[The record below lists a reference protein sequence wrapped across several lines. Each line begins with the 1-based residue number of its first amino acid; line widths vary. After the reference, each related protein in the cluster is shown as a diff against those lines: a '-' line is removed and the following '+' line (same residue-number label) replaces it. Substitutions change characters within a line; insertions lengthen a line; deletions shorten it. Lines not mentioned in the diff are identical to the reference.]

1 MKKMK
6 AAIKIIKQ
14 KVALDME
21 EYSEIEDEVVI
32 SSIEK
37 HTFSYCEKEKI
48 NLYGIERLIKKIQND
63 MLGFGVLQPLF
74 DNDSISEIMINGGKV
89 FYEQNGRIFSSEIS
103 IEEPGEF
110 MKIIRTICRKSGR
123 TVNAA
128 SPITD
133 ACLDDGTRINI
144 VLNPVS
150 VDGHSVTI
158 RKFPDKPITRYELV
172 WNSFI
177 SEDAMTFLENAFN
190 SRYNLFICG
199 GAGTGKTTLL
209 NVLANCAGRSERIIT
224 IEDSAELCIKSV
236 KNIVR
241 LEARRGN
248 SEGGEITIRD
258 LIRTSLRMRPDRII
272 VGEVRGK
279 EALDM
284 LQAMNTGH
292 EGSISTGHANSCA
305 ELISRI
311 ETMVMLGSDMP
322 LTAVRNQIISA
333 IDIVVCLSRNS
344 HERYVSQICEIL
356 PGKTSNAE
364 LNVIFDYN
372 HEKHRLYKKGDL
384 VNTFKIM
391 RHANV

>member
-1 MKKMK
+1 MKS
-6 AAIKIIKQ
+6 AIEFIKQ
-14 KVALDME
+14 KVARDME
-21 EYSEIEDEVVI
+21 GYNEIRDEAVI
-32 SSIEK
+32 ESIEK
-37 HTFSYCEKEKI
+37 NAFIYCEKEKI
-48 NLYGIERLIKKIQND
+48 NLYGIENIVGKIQND
-63 MLGFGVLQPLF
+63 MLGLGVLQPLF
-74 DNDSISEIMINGGKV
+74 DNDRISEIMINGGKV
-89 FYEQNGRIFSSEIS
+89 FYEENGRIFNSKIKIDETD
-103 IEEPGEF
+103 EL

-144 VLNPVS
+144 VLNPIS

-158 RKFPDKPITRYELV
+158 RKFPEKPITRHELV
-172 WNSFI
+172 RNDFI
-177 SEDAMTFLENAFN
+177 SEMAMTFLENIFIA
-190 SRYNLFICG
+190 RYNIFICG

-209 NVLANCAGRSERIIT
+209 NVLANCVGLSERIVT
-224 IEDSAELCIKSV
+224 IEDSAELCITSV

-241 LEARRGN
+241 LEARTGN
-248 SEGGEITIRD
+248 SEGGEIAIRD

-311 ETMVMLGSDMP
+311 ETMVLMGSDMP
-322 LTAVRNQIISA
+322 LSAVRSQIISA

-356 PGKTSNAE
+356 PGKNGNAE

-372 HEKHRLYKKGDL
+372 HEKHMLFKKGDL
-384 VNTFKIM
+384 VNSSKIQ
-391 RHANV
+391 RVNNG

>member
-1 MKKMK
+1 MKS
-6 AAIKIIKQ
+6 AIEFIKQ
-14 KVALDME
+14 KVARDME
-21 EYSEIEDEVVI
+21 EYSEIRDEDVI
-32 SSIEK
+32 RSIEK
-37 HTFSYCEKEKI
+37 STFLYCEKEGI
-48 NLYGIERLIKKIQND
+48 NLNGIENIVRKIQND

-74 DNDSISEIMINGGKV
+74 DNDRISEIMINDGKV
-89 FYEQNGRIFSSEIS
+89 FYEENGKIFNSKIKIDGKDEL
-103 IEEPGEF
+103 
-110 MKIIRTICRKSGR
+110 MKIIGTICRKSGR

-144 VLNPVS
+144 VLNPIS

-158 RKFPDKPITRYELV
+158 RKFPEKPITRHELV
-172 WNSFI
+172 RNGFI
-177 SEDAMTFLENAFN
+177 SEKAMTFLENTFIA
-190 SRYNLFICG
+190 RYNLFICG

-209 NVLANCAGRSERIIT
+209 NVLANCVGSHERIIT
-224 IEDSAELCIKSV
+224 IEDSAELCISSV

-241 LEARRGN
+241 LEARTGN

-311 ETMVMLGSDMP
+311 ETMVLMGSDMP
-322 LTAVRNQIISA
+322 LNAVRSQIISA
-333 IDIVVCLSRNS
+333 IDIVVCLSRNG

-356 PGKTSNAE
+356 PGTNGNAE

-372 HEKHRLYKKGDL
+372 HERHRLFKKGEL
-384 VNTFKIM
+384 VNSSKTARF
-391 RHANV
+391 ANG

>member
-1 MKKMK
+1 MKS
-6 AAIKIIKQ
+6 AIEFIKQ
-14 KVALDME
+14 KVARDME
-21 EYSEIEDEVVI
+21 GYSEIRDEEVI
-32 SSIEK
+32 ESIEK
-37 HTFSYCEKEKI
+37 NTFLYCEKEKI
-48 NLYGIERLIKKIQND
+48 NLHGIENIVRKIQND

-74 DNDSISEIMINGGKV
+74 DNDRISEIMVNGGKV
-89 FYEQNGRIFSSEIS
+89 FYEENGRIFNSKIKIDEKD
-103 IEEPGEF
+103 EL

-144 VLNPVS
+144 VLNPIS

-158 RKFPDKPITRYELV
+158 RKFPEKPITRHELV
-172 WNSFI
+172 RNSFI
-177 SEDAMTFLENAFN
+177 SEMAMTFLENIFIA
-190 SRYNLFICG
+190 RYNIFICG

-209 NVLANCAGRSERIIT
+209 NVLANCVGLSERIVT
-224 IEDSAELCIKSV
+224 IEDSAELCITSV

-241 LEARRGN
+241 LEARTGN
-248 SEGGEITIRD
+248 SEGGEIAIRD

-311 ETMVMLGSDMP
+311 ETMVLMGSDMP
-322 LTAVRNQIISA
+322 LNAVRSQIISA
-333 IDIVVCLSRNS
+333 IDIVVCLGRNS

-356 PGKTSNAE
+356 PGTDGNAE

-372 HEKHRLYKKGDL
+372 HEKHRLFKKGDL
-384 VNTFKIM
+384 VNSSKIM
-391 RHANV
+391 RRANG

>member
-1 MKKMK
+1 MKS
-6 AAIKIIKQ
+6 AIEFIKQ
-14 KVALDME
+14 KVAHDME
-21 EYSEIEDEVVI
+21 SYSEIRDEAVI
-32 SSIEK
+32 KSIEQN
-37 HTFSYCEKEKI
+37 TFSYCEKERI
-48 NLYGIERLIKKIQND
+48 NLDGIENLTRKIRND
-63 MLGFGVLQPLF
+63 MLGFGILQPLF
-74 DNDSISEIMINGGKV
+74 ENDEISEIMINGGKV
-89 FYEQNGRIFSSEIS
+89 FYEKNGRIYNSEIS
-103 IEEPGEF
+103 VDEPGEL

-123 TVNAA
+123 TVNAS

-144 VLNPVS
+144 VLNPIS

-158 RKFPDKPITRYELV
+158 RKFPEKPITRHELV
-172 WNSFI
+172 RNGFI
-177 SEDAMTFLENAFN
+177 SENAMTFLENIFTA
-190 SRYNLFICG
+190 RYNIFICG

-209 NVLANCAGRSERIIT
+209 NVLANCVGLSERIVT
-224 IEDSAELCIKSV
+224 IEDSAELCISSV
-236 KNIVR
+236 KNMVR
-241 LEARRGN
+241 LEARNGN

-305 ELISRI
+305 ELISRL
-311 ETMVMLGSDMP
+311 ETMVMMGADMP
-322 LTAVRNQIISA
+322 LKAVRSQIISA

-356 PGKTSNAE
+356 PGNKGNAE

-372 HEKHRLYKKGDL
+372 HEKHTLFKKGDL
-384 VNTFKIM
+384 VNSLKIL
-391 RHANV
+391 RLTNG

>member
-1 MKKMK
+1 MKS
-6 AAIKIIKQ
+6 AIEFIKQ
-14 KVALDME
+14 KVARDME
-21 EYSEIEDEVVI
+21 AYSEIRDEAVI
-32 SSIEK
+32 ESIEK
-37 HTFSYCEKEKI
+37 NTFLYCEKEKI
-48 NLYGIERLIKKIQND
+48 NLHGVENIVRKIQND

-74 DNDSISEIMINGGKV
+74 DNDRISEIMINGGKV
-89 FYEQNGRIFSSEIS
+89 FYEENGRIFNSKIKIDEKD
-103 IEEPGEF
+103 EL

-144 VLNPVS
+144 VLNPIS

-158 RKFPDKPITRYELV
+158 RKFPEKPITRHELV
-172 WNSFI
+172 RNGFI
-177 SEDAMTFLENAFN
+177 SEMAMAFLENIFIA
-190 SRYNLFICG
+190 RYNIFICG

-209 NVLANCAGRSERIIT
+209 NVLANCVGLSERIVT
-224 IEDSAELCIKSV
+224 IEDSAELCITSV

-241 LEARRGN
+241 LEARTGN

-258 LIRTSLRMRPDRII
+258 LIRASLRMRPDRII

-322 LTAVRNQIISA
+322 LNAVRNQIISA
-333 IDIVVCLSRNS
+333 IDIVVCLGRNS
-344 HERYVSQICEIL
+344 HERYVSQVCEIL
-356 PGKTSNAE
+356 PGTDGNAE

-372 HEKHRLYKKGDL
+372 HEKHRLFKKGDL
-384 VNTFKIM
+384 VNSSKIM
-391 RHANV
+391 RRANG